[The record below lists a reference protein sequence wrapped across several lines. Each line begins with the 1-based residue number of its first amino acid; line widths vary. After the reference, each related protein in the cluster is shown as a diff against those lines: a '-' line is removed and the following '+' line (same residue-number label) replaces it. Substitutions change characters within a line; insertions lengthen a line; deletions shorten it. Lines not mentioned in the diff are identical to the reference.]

1 MRPPVSLSYG
11 GFNPVDWVLTYW
23 RFAGVM
29 LFLVAALGLSALT
42 NIPRT
47 EDPVLEIPE
56 FAVTAVLPGTDPI
69 SAEQQLTKPIEEAIY
84 RLNGVEQVRSYT
96 GNDVASVSVSFRWD
110 TNVEVAHNDLQREM
124 NALRPTLPADLRR
137 LEVLRFTNSN
147 VAIRVVALTSDS
159 LPMRNLDKLARR
171 LRDQLGAIPGIR
183 EIKTTGAV
191 PSEVAVALDPT
202 RLAALGL
209 SAQTIVAALRDAGH
223 DAPVGKVDVGMRRF
237 NVSFQGAYP
246 SLAAIR
252 NVALPLQS
260 GRVVRINEVA
270 QVGWASTDVPDI
282 ARFNG
287 QRAVL
292 LAVNAA
298 DGQDVLRLAP
308 ALDAALDRFEQSLP
322 GGVELLRGFDQSVNI
337 TNRIDRLEKDFLIA
351 LALVCIALLPIG
363 WRAGVVVALAIPLSL
378 LFGVLVLFATGFTL
392 NQLSIAGFVLSLGL
406 LVDDAIVVVENIVRW
421 QREGY
426 DLGEAVVE
434 ATRQIS
440 PAVLGCTACM
450 IFAFIPLA
458 ALPDASGAFIRSLP
472 VAVFATVSGS
482 LLVAFTAIPLA
493 ARLVLKADVK
503 PEGSLLL
510 RRVNNGIHRLYA
522 PLLHRALDSP
532 KLWLSGL
539 YALSLLAVPVVMVI
553 GVSLFPKAGLPE
565 FLIQVNVGQGATL
578 AKTDALAARVEARA
592 RAIPGVRWVSTSVGQ
607 TGPRLYYNLREV
619 ENDPGFA
626 QVAVGLAEW
635 DEREGTA
642 LLNDLRR
649 DLAGIS
655 GADIDIIEFT
665 QGNIT
670 EAPVV
675 IRISGADVD
684 RLITLAARAETAM
697 KKTSGLI
704 DVENPLRRQRSD
716 IRLVA
721 DDAVVAAYGVA
732 PGALRQ
738 ALQITLAGTNPAS
751 LRDSDG
757 DAWPIIVSLPRD
769 SHTNGNRLEAL
780 NTIYVPTIAGG
791 HVPLASLVRAS
802 LYSGPATLDRVD
814 RVRTVTLTANVAPG
828 FLVGRVTEQALAKVR
843 AALILPPNYHL
854 SLGGEA
860 AEQAQSFG
868 NLGPAI
874 LIAAFGILAVVVLE
888 FGRLRSVAVVF
899 GIVPFGFLGAVLAL
913 FVTGN
918 SLSFTASIG
927 MVALIGIEIK
937 NSILLVEFTEQLRAQ
952 GMGVREAVERAGELR
967 FFPVLLTSLTAIGG
981 LLPLAIEGNGLYSPL
996 AIVLIGG
1003 LIASTLLA
1011 RIATPA
1017 MYLLIASGKRG

>member
-1 MRPPVSLSYG
+1 
-11 GFNPVDWVLTYW
+11 
-23 RFAGVM
+23 M
-29 LFLVAALGLSALT
+29 LFLLIALGLSALT
-42 NIPRT
+42 TISRT

-56 FAVTAVLPGTDPI
+56 FAVTAVLPGTDPV

-84 RLNGVEQVRSYT
+84 RLDGVEQVRSYT
-96 GNDVASVSVSFRWD
+96 GNDVSSVSVRFRWG
-110 TNVEVAHNDLQREM
+110 TNVGVVYNDLQREM
-124 NALRPTLPADLRR
+124 NALRPSLPEDLRR
-137 LEVLRFTNSN
+137 LEVLRFSNSN

-171 LRDQLGAIPGIR
+171 LGDQLGAVPGIR

-191 PSEVAVALDPT
+191 PSEVSVALDST

-209 SAQTIVAALRDAGH
+209 SAQTVVGALRDAG
-223 DAPVGKVDVGMRRF
+223 AETPVGKVDAGMRRF
-237 NVSFQGAYP
+237 NVNFQGAYP
-246 SLAAIR
+246 SLTAIR
-252 NVALPLQS
+252 DVALPLK
-260 GRVVRINEVA
+260 GGTVVRVGDVA
-270 QVGWASTDVPDI
+270 TVNWASADVPDI

-287 QRAVL
+287 QRAVM

-298 DGQDVLRLAP
+298 DGQDVGQLSAT
-308 ALDAALDRFEQSLP
+308 LDSALDRFEQSLP
-322 GGVELLRGFDQSVNI
+322 GGVMLARGFDQSVNI
-337 TNRIDRLEKDFLIA
+337 DNRIDRLEKDFLIA
-351 LALVCIALLPIG
+351 LALVCIALLPLG
-363 WRAGVVVALAIPLSL
+363 WRAGFLVALAIPLSL
-378 LFGVLVLFATGFTL
+378 LFGVLILFISGFTL

-406 LVDDAIVVVENIVRW
+406 LVDDAIVVVENIARW
-421 QREGY
+421 RREGY
-426 DLGEAVVE
+426 ALAVAVVG

-440 PAVLGCTACM
+440 PAVIGCTACM

-472 VAVFATVSGS
+472 VAVFATVIGS
-482 LLVAFTAIPLA
+482 LLVALTAIPLA
-493 ARLVLKADVK
+493 ARLVLKADVR
-503 PEGSLLL
+503 PDGSVLLQ
-510 RRVNNGIHRLYA
+510 RVNAGIHRLYA
-522 PLLHRALDSP
+522 PLLHRALNSP
-532 KLWLSGL
+532 KVWLGGL
-539 YALSLLAVPVVMVI
+539 YALCLLTVPVVMII
-553 GVSLFPKAGLPE
+553 GMSLFPKAGLPE

-578 AKTDALAARVEARA
+578 ASTDALAARVEARA
-592 RAIPGVRWVSTSVGQ
+592 RSIEGVRWVSTSVGQ

-635 DEREGTA
+635 DDREGTA
-642 LLNDLRR
+642 LLEDLRR
-649 DLAGIS
+649 EFARIP

-675 IRISGADVD
+675 IRISGADLD
-684 RLITLAARAETAM
+684 RLSTLAARAETAM
-697 KKTSGLI
+697 KETSGLI

-721 DDAVVAAYGVA
+721 DDSAVAAHGVA

-738 ALQITLAGTNPAS
+738 ALQIALTGNSPAK
-751 LRDSDG
+751 LRDRDG
-757 DAWPIIVSLPRD
+757 DAWPIVVSLPRN
-769 SHTNGNRLEAL
+769 SRSNGNRLEDL
-780 NTIYVPTIAGG
+780 NGIYVPTIAGG
-791 HVPLASLVRAS
+791 QVPLASLVQATLS
-802 LYSGPATLDRVD
+802 SGPTTIDRVD

-828 FLVGRVTEQALAKVR
+828 FLVGRVTDQAQAKVR
-843 AALILPPNYHL
+843 AALTLPPNYRL

-874 LIAAFGILAVVVLE
+874 IIAAFGILAVLVLE

-899 GIVPFGFLGAVLAL
+899 AIVPFGFLGGVLAL

-937 NSILLVEFTEQLRAQ
+937 NSILLVDFTEQLRAK
-952 GMGVREAVERAGELR
+952 GVGVREAVERAGELR

-1003 LIASTLLA
+1003 LISSTLLA
-1011 RIATPA
+1011 RIATPV
-1017 MYLLIASGKRG
+1017 MYLLVANEEKT